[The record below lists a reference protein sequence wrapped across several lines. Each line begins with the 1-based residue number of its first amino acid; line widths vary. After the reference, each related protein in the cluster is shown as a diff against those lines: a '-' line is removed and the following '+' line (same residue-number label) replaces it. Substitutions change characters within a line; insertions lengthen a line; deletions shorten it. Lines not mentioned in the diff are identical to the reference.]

1 MLGGEELA
9 GKNTDCCLVER
20 ERALG
25 LDRPRY
31 ESQLHYWSVV
41 AMGLILKSLSLSFSI
56 YKSEIIPLYFRGIH

>member
-1 MLGGEELA
+1 MGGEELA

-31 ESQLHYWSVV
+31 KSQPHYWSVG
-41 AMGLILKSLSLSFSI
+41 AMGLILKSLSLSFFI
-56 YKSEIIPLYFRGIH
+56 YKREIIPLYFRGIY